1 MYLCIIRV
9 CFNWVTE
16 FPNLAQILVI
26 QWFVAQRGTTV
37 DVCMCVCR
45 ISGTHS
51 YIIQSKSTVLVKA
64 FCYVSSILSLSTI
77 NMCFVVGVLVAS
89 I

>member
-9 CFNWVTE
+9 CFNWVTTE

-37 DVCMCVCR
+37 DVCMCR

-64 FCYVSSILSLSTI
+64 FCYVASILSLSTI
-77 NMCFVVGVLVAS
+77 NVCFVVGVLVAS